1 MASRTTS
8 FVPRSP
14 WTAGE
19 RLWDIH
25 VPIPKLMTRNLAAI
39 QMNESGVSN
48 AGVLGLQKPKTIVD
62 KVAFCKVYL
71 RADRT
76 EMVNR
81 PAFGLSMFTGT
92 LVALR
97 KNLEARWTKRGAGI
111 FHESLAAE
119 FGQLADKY
127 ELYEINQI
135 LNMQDYPDDVL
146 GRAAG
151 LVVGGHWAM
160 TLASTQQEG
169 KYASAITEI
178 PVAAREAK
186 RTLLE

>member
-1 MASRTTS
+1 MDQKFHDCVSSCGLYASAS
-8 FVPRSP
+8 VSAFPA
-14 WTAGE
+14 AG
-19 RLWDIH
+19 
-25 VPIPKLMTRNLAAI
+25 
-39 QMNESGVSN
+39 
-48 AGVLGLQKPKTIVD
+48 
-62 KVAFCKVYL
+62 
-71 RADRT
+71 
-76 EMVNR
+76 
-81 PAFGLSMFTGT
+81 
-92 LVALR
+92 
-97 KNLEARWTKRGAGI
+97 GAGI

-186 RTLLE
+186 RTLLEELT